1 VTITHSGV
9 TQLSNQGQED
19 EPFLDLVEDTR
30 ESISSL
36 VDLHVFQ
43 GLHQFLHLVFHL
55 EWVGLL
61 PSVVLVTDKDLLADT
76 DVVPEHFH
84 VTALGSDAFDLFV
97 TAFDEVWVTELH
109 GSVAIVLNL

>member
-1 VTITHSGV
+1 
-9 TQLSNQGQED
+9 
-19 EPFLDLVEDTR
+19 
-30 ESISSL
+30 
-36 VDLHVFQ
+36 
-43 GLHQFLHLVFHL
+43 
-55 EWVGLL
+55 
-61 PSVVLVTDKDLLADT
+61 LVTDKDLLADT